1 MNFFL
6 NTSNIKRLF
15 PLLNYVSSI
24 PDIKKCFEIIEY
36 FIFLYYILIYSL
48 DAEDQPEVLNELSN
62 EEAEEDNDNDEDDDA
77 YDSPVF
83 GSALT
88 PPDSPPFQASCIL
101 FFDFTKKCPAF
112 QFHEIFLIFFENNFC
127 FP

>member
-1 MNFFL
+1 MLRNNWIFHFF
-6 NTSNIKRLF
+6 
-15 PLLNYVSSI
+15 
-24 PDIKKCFEIIEY
+24 
-36 FIFLYYILIYSL
+36 ILIYSL

-62 EEAEEDNDNDEDDDA
+62 EEAEDDNDNDEDDDA

-101 FFDFTKKCPAF
+101 FFDFTKKCP
-112 QFHEIFLIFFENNFC
+112 HLSVSRNYDLFENNFC